1 DRDADADVATGEAGR
16 DENHLRLVARA
27 DLDAVAGDE
36 GRAGAAVVAAG
47 AVALP
52 RAYAREGVDVEDR
65 DADRAGDS
73 DRAAARAGDDRDDRL
88 LAVRGDLDVVVRV
101 HLCRVVDVRVGVER
115 DEVDADADTDAGSPG
130 DGEGRRDADLVER
143 VAGRDANRLV
153 GRGRGDIVGAGRA
166 AVDLRRLADVGRR
179 VHVDD
184 VHVTR
189 EVHRGR
195 AGEARRDAHAGD
207 VVAVGSGDGDAVDG
221 VAAHCQRPRAG
232 LARVAGGRLAVL
244 DDAVRAA
251 ATAARQ
257 IDCGHRAR

>member
-1 DRDADADVATGEAGR
+1 ALDRLRPELAHVAGPVVVPGVDGLGVGAVREAVGVNVLAEEGLGVLGHARDADRDADADVATGEAGR

-115 DEVDADADTDAGSPG
+115 DEVDADADTDAGSP
-130 DGEGRRDADLVER
+130 
-143 VAGRDANRLV
+143 
-153 GRGRGDIVGAGRA
+153 
-166 AVDLRRLADVGRR
+166 
-179 VHVDD
+179 
-184 VHVTR
+184 
-189 EVHRGR
+189 
-195 AGEARRDAHAGD
+195 
-207 VVAVGSGDGDAVDG
+207 
-221 VAAHCQRPRAG
+221 
-232 LARVAGGRLAVL
+232 
-244 DDAVRAA
+244 
-251 ATAARQ
+251 
-257 IDCGHRAR
+257 